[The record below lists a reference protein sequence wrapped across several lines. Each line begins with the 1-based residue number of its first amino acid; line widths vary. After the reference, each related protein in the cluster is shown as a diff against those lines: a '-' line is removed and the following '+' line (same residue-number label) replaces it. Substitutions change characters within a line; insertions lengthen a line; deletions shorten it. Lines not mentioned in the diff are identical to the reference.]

1 MIGQEIIGRFASLLG
16 PKGVITDPD
25 DIAPWL
31 TDWRG
36 RFHGAASAILQPAT
50 TQEVAAVVAL
60 AAELGVPLVPQGGNT
75 SMVGGA
81 TPPPDGSALI
91 LSLRRMNRIRSLSPQ
106 DNLAICEAGVILATL
121 HDAAEQAGRRF
132 PLSLGAKGSATIGG
146 LISTNAGGTQVLR
159 HGTMRALVEGLEAV
173 LPDGSILYGLDALKK
188 DNRGY
193 DLKQL
198 LVGAEGTLGIITAA
212 SLRLVPAIA
221 SRAVTWVGV
230 ASPADA
236 LALLRLTEAR
246 LGDSVEGFEI
256 IADDGLGHV
265 LSHIPGTRCPI
276 QTRTPWHVLIEVD
289 HADL

>member
-1 MIGQEIIGRFASLLG
+1 MIGQEIISRFASLLG
-16 PKGVITDPD
+16 PKGVVTDPD
-25 DIAPWL
+25 AIAPWL

-60 AAELGVPLVPQGGNT
+60 AAELRVPLVPQGGNT

-198 LVGAEGTLGIITAA
+198 LVGA
-212 SLRLVPAIA
+212 
-221 SRAVTWVGV
+221 
-230 ASPADA
+230 AD
-236 LALLRLTEAR
+236 R
-246 LGDSVEGFEI
+246 
-256 IADDGLGHV
+256 
-265 LSHIPGTRCPI
+265 
-276 QTRTPWHVLIEVD
+276 
-289 HADL
+289 